1 MSEFCVVVGMTNL
14 EICSQRSDDIP
25 LRNVKVFTDLDKQ
38 KYCLVKNSSKPN
50 SSKQRDQACLVTLLL
65 VWGFSQSP

>member
-50 SSKQRDQACLVTLLL
+50 SSKQ
-65 VWGFSQSP
+65 